1 MLLCLHTLASP
12 RLIRDVVDFSSQGE
26 KAQASAAMVMGFFG
40 GLIRFVFWVLIAS
53 WLIKLVGRLFSCAS
67 QPAARR
73 GSSATADDPAVRG
86 RRLVKDPVCGMH
98 LAEEL
103 ALPLSA
109 NGQTQYFCSQE
120 CRSKYENSLLRR
132 AAGA

>member
-1 MLLCLHTLASP
+1 MGFIAF
-12 RLIRDVVDFSSQGE
+12 LIR
-26 KAQASAAMVMGFFG
+26 
-40 GLIRFVFWVLIAS
+40 LVFWVLIAS
-53 WLIKLVGRLFSCAS
+53 WVIKLVGRLFSGSS
-67 QPAARR
+67 QPAASR
-73 GSSATADDPAVRG
+73 GSSATADDAAVPG
-86 RRLVKDPVCGMH
+86 KRLVKDPVCGMH

-103 ALPLSA
+103 ALAMSA